1 MFFAPKPPIKEKAEE
16 KQPEQMQTTA
26 QDVPVAPVAPVAPP
40 PVPEQNGESL
50 EQNSMMT
57 SAPLQAID
65 ENDISELSEYCCNRS
80 DEVYRK
86 YYERFENFSDEHKQ
100 LLERMAKSM
109 MQRFAE
115 TVTAEQY
122 DDLDEWIDFI
132 QKFECFTFQEL
143 QYIGRLRTDEAK
155 EKYRIQKECI
165 QFEFPQG
172 FTQLRLI
179 EECRALNAL
188 DLQNPDN
195 FDLMFDIT
203 MQMLVGKIVVIH
215 FREGKVRE
223 ELARFVVTDRY
234 MNLRGVDIIDEY
246 PVLVNWLVEFI
257 AGYLGK
263 KYPRSLKDYQAVM
276 SVREERLKSL
286 NK

>member
-1 MFFAPKPPIKEKAEE
+1 MQGLFLDASVLTSKQVNEE
-16 KQPEQMQTTA
+16 
-26 QDVPVAPVAPVAPP
+26 
-40 PVPEQNGESL
+40 
-50 EQNSMMT
+50 
-57 SAPLQAID
+57 I
-65 ENDISELSEYCCNRS
+65 
-80 DEVYRK
+80 
-86 YYERFENFSDEHKQ
+86 
-100 LLERMAKSM
+100 
-109 MQRFAE
+109 
-115 TVTAEQY
+115 
-122 DDLDEWIDFI
+122 
-132 QKFECFTFQEL
+132 
-143 QYIGRLRTDEAK
+143 
-155 EKYRIQKECI
+155 KYRIQKECI

-188 DLQNPDN
+188 DLENPDN

-215 FREGKVRE
+215 FREGKARE

-257 AGYLGK
+257 AVYLGK